1 MAPIS
6 PARTQL
12 QTTRKPSR
20 WWELVIYA
28 AFCFG
33 VATYYLSEITTLEIS
48 GGSIKIP
55 LLLMLPYKIGG
66 KWGLVGILGA
76 IGAYSLALG
85 VVRAFSVRS
94 SPPGP
99 VPFEQQDP
107 LWARRMREDAPPAR
121 NSAPAPRKR

>member
-1 MAPIS
+1 MAPIT
-6 PARTQL
+6 PAGTQP

-33 VATYYLSEITTLEIS
+33 VAGYYLSEITTLEIS
-48 GGSIKIP
+48 GGTIKIP

-76 IGAYSLALG
+76 IGTYSFALG
-85 VVRAFSVRS
+85 VVRAFSARS
-94 SPPGP
+94 SPPRP

-107 LWARRMREDAPPAR
+107 VWARRMGEDTSRAR
-121 NSAPAPRKR
+121 TPGTASRKR